1 LTQDLI
7 IKSYQESF
15 SAASVLSYASEVI
28 PMLIKAPEAAKM
40 LDIRLARLYELTR
53 QRIVP
58 SVRVGPKQLR
68 YDPDTLREWIEKGGL
83 QEQSDQRATRT

>member
-1 LTQDLI
+1 
-7 IKSYQESF
+7 
-15 SAASVLSYASEVI
+15 
-28 PMLIKAPEAAKM
+28 MLIKAPEAAKM

-68 YDPDTLREWIEKGGL
+68 YDPNTLREWIQKGGV
-83 QEQSDQRATRT
+83 QGQSDQRATST

>member
-1 LTQDLI
+1 
-7 IKSYQESF
+7 
-15 SAASVLSYASEVI
+15 
-28 PMLIKAPEAAKM
+28 MLIKAPEAAKM

-68 YDPDTLREWIEKGGL
+68 YDQETLREWIQKGGL
-83 QEQSDQRATRT
+83 NQQVDQRSSN

>member
-1 LTQDLI
+1 M
-7 IKSYQESF
+7 F
-15 SAASVLSYASEVI
+15 PYASEVL

-58 SVRVGPKQLR
+58 AVRIGPKQLR
-68 YDPDTLREWIEKGGL
+68 YDLETLRAWIQKGGL
-83 QEQSDQRATRT
+83 NQNVDQRSGT

>member
-1 LTQDLI
+1 
-7 IKSYQESF
+7 
-15 SAASVLSYASEVI
+15 VLSYAAEVT

-58 SVRVGPKQLR
+58 AVRIGPKQLR
-68 YDPDTLREWIEKGGL
+68 YDLETLRAWIQKGGL
-83 QEQSDQRATRT
+83 NQNVDQRSGT